1 MERLLQ
7 WLPERGQGRLVR
19 YGSSTLIVVV
29 CFLLLRFVE
38 AESGVSSFFVMYPAI
53 FLAALLFDR
62 GSGFIATGLST
73 ALLVVSIQRQG
84 GNQMLEQY
92 SLPLSLFLLLG
103 LGLATLTELLRKG
116 WERAIEAEGV
126 KDVLYRELGHR
137 TKNDLALAASVLNLQ
152 ARSQSNPEVEAALN
166 TAVARLQVLGKA
178 HERLDPTGKGEGV
191 PMRDY
196 IEAVC
201 QSLKD
206 SISGSVQVDVRVEC
220 DELDLPVRRAIPV
233 GLIVN
238 ELMTN
243 AYKHAFAA
251 AGAGHLIVSLRRGQ
265 HCVLAV
271 EDNGMG
277 CPEAA
282 VPRVGSQ
289 LVQLLV
295 RQLDGKMERRA
306 ANPGCRVSIQFPA
319 TD

>member
-1 MERLLQ
+1 MERFLQ
-7 WLPERGQGRLVR
+7 WLPERGQTRLIR
-19 YGSSTLIVVV
+19 YGSTTLIVAL
-29 CFLLLRFVE
+29 CFLLLKFVE
-38 AESGVSSFFVMYPAI
+38 GESGVSSFFIMFPAI

-73 ALLVVSIQRQG
+73 ALLVVSIQHQG
-84 GNQMLEQY
+84 GNQLLAQY
-92 SLPLSLFLLLG
+92 WLPLSLFLLLG

-116 WERAIEAEGV
+116 WERAVEAEGV

-152 ARSQSNPEVEAALN
+152 ARSQSHPQVKEALN

-206 SISGSVQVDVRVEC
+206 SVSDSLRIDIRVEC
-220 DELDLPVRRAIPV
+220 DELELPVQRAIPV

-243 AYKHAFAA
+243 AYKHAFVAD
-251 AGAGHLIVSLRRGQ
+251 GKGHLSVSLRRGQ
-265 HCVLAV
+265 RCVLAV
-271 EDNGMG
+271 EDDGMG
-277 CPEAA
+277 CPDAA

-306 ANPGCRVSIQFPA
+306 AHPGCRVSIEFPE

>member
-1 MERLLQ
+1 MERLLL
-7 WLPERGQGRLVR
+7 WLPDRGQGLLIR
-19 YGSSTLIVVV
+19 YGSTTIIVAV
-29 CFLLLRFVE
+29 CFLLLRVVE
-38 AESGVSSFFVMYPAI
+38 AQSGVSSFFVLYPAI

-62 GSGFIATGLST
+62 GSGFVATGLST
-73 ALLVVSIQRQG
+73 ALLVVSIQQRG
-84 GNQMLEQY
+84 GNQMLAQY
-92 SLPLSLFLLLG
+92 WLPLSLFLLLG

-116 WERAIEAEGV
+116 WERAVEAEGV

-152 ARSQSNPEVEAALN
+152 ARSQTNPEVKAALS
-166 TAVARLQVLGKA
+166 TAVTRLQVLGKA
-178 HERLDPTGKGEGV
+178 HERLDPTGTGEGV

-201 QSLKD
+201 HSLKESMD
-206 SISGSVQVDVRVEC
+206 GSLQVNIRVEC
-220 DELDLPVRRAIPV
+220 DELELPVRRAIPV

-251 AGAGHLIVSLRRGQ
+251 AKRGEMIISLRRGQ
-265 HCVLAV
+265 SCILTV
-271 EDNGMG
+271 EDDGAG
-277 CPEAA
+277 CPNAA

-295 RQLDGKMERRA
+295 RQLDGKMERSG
-306 ANPGCRVSIQFPA
+306 ANPGCRVRIEFPE

>member
-7 WLPERGQGRLVR
+7 WLPERGQNRLVR
-19 YGSSTLIVVV
+19 YGSTTLIVAV
-29 CFLLLRFVE
+29 CFLLLKIVE
-38 AESGVSSFFVMYPAI
+38 AQSGVSSFFIMYPAI

-62 GSGFIATGLST
+62 GSGFVATGLST
-73 ALLVVSIQRQG
+73 ALLVVSIQQRG
-84 GNQMLEQY
+84 GNHMLEQY
-92 SLPLSLFLLLG
+92 WLPLSLFLLLG

-116 WERAIEAEGV
+116 WERAIEAERV

-152 ARSQSNPEVEAALN
+152 ARSQSSREVEAALN

-178 HERLDPTGKGEGV
+178 HERLDPTGKGDGV

-201 QSLKD
+201 QSLKH
-206 SISGSVQVDVRVEC
+206 SISDSLQVNVRVEC
-220 DELDLPVRRAIPV
+220 DELELPVRRAIPV

-243 AYKHAFAA
+243 AYKHAFAS
-251 AGAGHLIVSLRRGQ
+251 AGAGHLIVSLRRGPR
-265 HCVLAV
+265 CVLTV
-271 EDNGMG
+271 QDDGMG
-277 CPEAA
+277 CPDAA

-306 ANPGCRVSIQFPA
+306 ANPGCSVSIQFPA